1 MKHNKSFLFA
11 VLSLLSISSLVAC
24 SGSNT
29 NEEEDGP
36 FEEPVYE
43 IGDTV
48 IEWSSSSDYSSV
60 PLEIPEGMEGKREIN
75 KKFGNEDKQS
85 LYYELPI
92 MDKNAG
98 GHISSEYLEEPY
110 FTDEHAKNGDII
122 SMYLYLPSD
131 SNLETIQML
140 IQHGNV
146 MISGDEIKLNENNT
160 EKWIRTSAVFDTLD
174 LLTSIRLVY
183 KAADGNIPVK
193 FYVDDINI
201 TYGEETV
208 ANDYVSN
215 EESLKKSYEEYFKV
229 GCCMSKNQLNNTK
242 MRQVAKENF
251 NSITAENEGKPEQ
264 ILDQT
269 ACQKLSDKT
278 EVAITTAPFEKLYD
292 WCEAHHIAVRHHTL
306 VWYSQTPAWFFTE
319 DYSGGAQVSRATML
333 KRMENFI
340 KTTIETLNDRWP
352 GLVYAIDVCNEAIE
366 NGGAGYNKNNKWF
379 DTIGED
385 FVYQAFKFAA
395 QYKAE
400 DQDLYYNDY
409 ACDYST
415 EKCEFALNGFLKD
428 AIEEHFVDGF
438 GLQGHID
445 CDNTRQTLANAKLIK
460 ERGLKCQIT
469 ELDITT
475 NGSDEANFNKQKTAY
490 KTLAKG
496 ILEGNAN
503 EEMDVNAFI
512 VWGITDDTSW
522 KRNQNPLLFTS
533 SYAKK
538 PAYYGMLEAVEE
550 FEQSSQE

>member
-1 MKHNKSFLFA
+1 
-11 VLSLLSISSLVAC
+11 
-24 SGSNT
+24 
-29 NEEEDGP
+29 
-36 FEEPVYE
+36 
-43 IGDTV
+43 
-48 IEWSSSSDYSSV
+48 
-60 PLEIPEGMEGKREIN
+60 
-75 KKFGNEDKQS
+75 
-85 LYYELPI
+85 
-92 MDKNAG
+92 
-98 GHISSEYLEEPY
+98 
-110 FTDEHAKNGDII
+110 
-122 SMYLYLPSD
+122 
-131 SNLETIQML
+131 
-140 IQHGNV
+140 
-146 MISGDEIKLNENNT
+146 
-160 EKWIRTSAVFDTLD
+160 
-174 LLTSIRLVY
+174 
-183 KAADGNIPVK
+183 
-193 FYVDDINI
+193 
-201 TYGEETV
+201 
-208 ANDYVSN
+208 
-215 EESLKKSYEEYFKV
+215 
-229 GCCMSKNQLNNTK
+229 MSKNQLNNTK

-264 ILDQT
+264 ILDQA

-278 EVAITTAPFEKLYD
+278 EVVITTAPFEKLYD

-428 AIEEHFVDGF
+428 AIEEHLVDGF

-445 CDNTRQTLANAKLIK
+445 CDNTRQTIANAKLIK
-460 ERGLKCQIT
+460 EKGLKCQIT

-475 NGSDEANFNKQKTAY
+475 NGSDEASFNKQKTAY

-496 ILEGNAN
+496 ILEGNKN